1 MMDFLDH
8 MAFVCFAG
16 AAIGFLFLIMGGI
29 FELIDYPSKGRF
41 KDSIVNFFSEESDE

>member
-1 MMDFLDH
+1 MMDFIDH

-16 AAIGFLFLIMGGI
+16 AAIGFVFLMFGGI
-29 FELIDYPSKGRF
+29 FELIDYLTKGKF